1 MNGVRR
7 AMQDDTA
14 ARPHGWVVQ
23 DVGRFTVEVS
33 DPVSGCVVG
42 TGFVVGHDGQILT
55 SSRVLA
61 NALGAEE
68 RKGGSGGRRQR
79 QRPAAAA
86 RGRPGGSVDAACGC
100 TGRAWS
106 TRSGTS
112 RSFSSSSPPV
122 LHDEQVAV
130 LGTAAGS
137 AGHPFLS
144 LAHGKPEIP
153 GGARLRGRLA
163 STEPERMRIDLLCAD
178 LDERTAGAPVL
189 DEQRQ
194 LVVGVTVAPDS
205 RPTRPGQRIAAGGL
219 DRTPFGLT
227 VEESFEPRPGA
238 TQPARRRRDPGVRR
252 DGGGG
257 RRVNGVPG
265 GSERGGP
272 TPTPVVRT

>member
-1 MNGVRR
+1 
-7 AMQDDTA
+7 MQDDTA

-23 DVGRFTVEVS
+23 DVGRFTVEVC

-61 NALGAEE
+61 DALGAEE
-68 RKGGSGGRRQR
+68 HEADREADVSASVRLPPRAVDLRIRR
-79 QRPAAAA
+79 
-86 RGRPGGSVDAACGC
+86 RGLRLYRTRLVDEVGDLALLQLVD
-100 TGRAWS
+100 
-106 TRSGTS
+106 
-112 RSFSSSSPPV
+112 PPV

-153 GGARLRGRLA
+153 GGARLRGRIA

-205 RPTRPGQRIAAGGL
+205 RPTRPGSRSPQAASIG
-219 DRTPFGLT
+219 
-227 VEESFEPRPGA
+227 PRSG
-238 TQPARRRRDPGVRR
+238 
-252 DGGGG
+252 
-257 RRVNGVPG
+257 
-265 GSERGGP
+265 
-272 TPTPVVRT
+272 